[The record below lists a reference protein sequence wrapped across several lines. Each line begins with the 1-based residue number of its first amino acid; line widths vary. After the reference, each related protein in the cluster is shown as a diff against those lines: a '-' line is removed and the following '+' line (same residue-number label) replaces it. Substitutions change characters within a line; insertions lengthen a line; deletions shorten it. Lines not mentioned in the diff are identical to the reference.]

1 MSQTNHTISIH
12 KTQNSRLNA
21 FDPNNLKFGHLFS
34 DHMFIADF
42 KDGEW
47 QDLRVVPYGNFEMS
61 PANSMMHYGQSIF
74 EGLKAFKS
82 KKGDVLVF
90 RPEENAKRFIQ
101 SSKRMCMAELP
112 ETIFLEGMKALLDVD
127 YDWIPDT
134 PGSSMYIRPFMIATD
149 NFLGVRPSENYRFMI
164 IASPSGTYYSEPV
177 KVKIEDYFVRAASGG
192 TGTAKTAG
200 NYAAALY
207 PAKKAQE
214 AGFHQLIWTDA
225 KEHKYIEE
233 SGTMNVFFLFRDN
246 TLITSPL
253 GDSILNGVTRKSV
266 VQIAKD
272 WGMNI
277 QERPV
282 LVSEIVE
289 GLRNGTLIDAFGAGT
304 AATIAHIA
312 QIGYKDEMFSLPPT
326 QDREFSNKLRNYLE
340 DLKRG
345 NIEDNYSWNWVLK
358 K

>member
-1 MSQTNHTISIH
+1 MSQTKHTISIH
-12 KTQNSRLNA
+12 KTQNSRLNE
-21 FDPNNLKFGHLFS
+21 FDPNNLKFGHVFS
-34 DHMFIADF
+34 DHMFIADY
-42 KDGEW
+42 KDGKW
-47 QDLRVVPYGNFEMS
+47 QDLRVVPYANFEMS

-112 ETIFLEGMKALLDVD
+112 ESIFLEGMKALLDVD
-127 YDWIPDT
+127 YDWVPDT

-149 NFLGVRPSENYRFMI
+149 NFLGVRPSESYRFMI
-164 IASPSGTYYSEPV
+164 IASPSGTYYTEPV

-214 AGFHQLIWTDA
+214 IGFHQLIWTDA

-233 SGTMNVFFLFRDN
+233 SGTMNVFFLFKDN

-272 WGMNI
+272 WGMNM

-312 QIGYKDEMFSLPPT
+312 QIGYKDEMFSLPPI
-326 QDREFSNKLRNYLE
+326 QDREFSNKLRSYLE

-345 NIEDNYSWNWVLK
+345 NIEDSYNWNWVLK

>member
-12 KTQNSRLNA
+12 KTQNSRLNE
-21 FDPNNLKFGHLFS
+21 FDPNNLKFGHVFS
-34 DHMFIADF
+34 DHMFIADY
-42 KDGEW
+42 KDGKW
-47 QDLRVVPYGNFEMS
+47 QDLRVVPYANFEMS

-82 KKGDVLVF
+82 KNGNVLVF
-90 RPEENAKRFIQ
+90 RPEENAKRFIK
-101 SSKRMCMAELP
+101 SSQRMCMAELP
-112 ETIFLEGMKALLDVD
+112 ETIFMEGLKALLNID

-149 NFLGVRPSENYRFMI
+149 NFLGVRPSESYRFMI
-164 IASPSGTYYSEPV
+164 IASPSGSYYSEPV

-233 SGTMNVFFLFRDN
+233 SGTMNVFFLFKDN

-253 GDSILNGVTRKSV
+253 GDSILDGVTRKSV

-272 WGMNI
+272 WGLNM

-312 QIGYKDEMFSLPPT
+312 QIGYKNEMFTLPEV
-326 QDREFSNKLRNYLE
+326 QNREFSNKLRNYLE

-345 NIEDNYSWNWVLK
+345 NREDNYNWNWVLTK
-358 K
+358 